1 MTARRALAD
10 ILRES
15 REWRSFFKQCCES
28 DAARLRG
35 QAWQFRNAIADRGYD
50 LERYDVEDALLELA
64 VELLPD
70 SQAGREDPK
79 SLLFREAVQWLHERT
94 DSDTVLA
101 AFGAP
106 VAVDEAWELDLS
118 GFRVFL
124 RDRVRAVLGIED
136 RVTA

>member
-1 MTARRALAD
+1 MSARQAVAD
-10 ILRES
+10 VLRES

-28 DAARLRG
+28 GTERLRS
-35 QAWQFRNAIADRGYD
+35 QAWQFREEMGDRGRD
-50 LERYDVEDALLELA
+50 LDRYGVEDSLLELA
-64 VELLPD
+64 LELLPD

-101 AFGAP
+101 AFGTS
-106 VAVDEAWELDLS
+106 VSVDEAWELDLS
-118 GFRVFL
+118 EFRGFL
-124 RDRVRAVLGIED
+124 RERARVVLGIED